1 MVRLERSEEMK
12 ATVETVS
19 SNLLTDNAHLLPQV
33 PELREEIDS
42 IIEQG
47 FTDLWMLLA
56 GEGLSARPYRR
67 NHDGQPFAMVFDGQI
82 HLLESKPFA
91 LDALR
96 SVGLDLAAHDPDYEG

>member
-47 FTDLWMLLA
+47 FTDLWMLRLI
-56 GEGLSARPYRR
+56 S
-67 NHDGQPFAMVFDGQI
+67 
-82 HLLESKPFA
+82 
-91 LDALR
+91 
-96 SVGLDLAAHDPDYEG
+96 